1 MSLKAPSE
9 FTRLSI
15 GVLAICFVVG
25 VAGRMVPEHFPN
37 LVTPLINEFDWT
49 RGTVA
54 SIFSVGAITS
64 GLMGPFAGYLF
75 DKLGPAKLYALGFC
89 FAGGGL
95 ILAGYANQL
104 WQFYIGLGLFVGIAA
119 ACCGNVPN
127 SAFTS
132 RWFQAKLPIALA
144 IIFSAL
150 GAGSF
155 IGLTLS
161 QILINRYG
169 WRGVEISMGV
179 AILCL
184 LPILLILPWKKLSV
198 GKPHAA
204 SSLTGEIKTTPPL
217 DWTIRKAVKTPS
229 FWGLFFVFFIT
240 ANGMYSIVFQSVTY
254 LIDNNMTPVEASFN
268 IGLTGIF
275 IPIGMISCGYFLTKY
290 HTSYVALLTF
300 AMTIIAVIFI
310 WQYQSVG
317 EYWAIIGF
325 IIFFGLT
332 MGTRAPIVGSLSAK
346 VFRSRNFGLI
356 YGCISSGGG
365 IGMASGTFLSG
376 WIYDITGSYDAV
388 FTFSLTCLV
397 LGATPFILIPNIR
410 EYGRQF

>member
-1 MSLKAPSE
+1 MARNQPSE

-15 GVLAICFVVG
+15 GVLAICFFVG
-25 VAGRMVPEHFPN
+25 VAGRMIPEHFPN
-37 LVTPLINEFDWT
+37 LVTPLVNEFSWT

-54 SIFSVGAITS
+54 SIFSVGAVTS
-64 GLMGPFAGYLF
+64 GLTGPLAGYLF

-95 ILAGYANQL
+95 ILSGMAEHL
-104 WQFYIGLGLFVGIAA
+104 WQFYLGLGIFVGMAA

-132 RWFQAKLPIALA
+132 RWFQKQLPIALA

-161 QILINRYG
+161 QILINQFG
-169 WRGVEISMGV
+169 WRVAEISMGV

-184 LPILLILPWKKLSV
+184 LPMLLVLPWKKLTS
-198 GKPHAA
+198 GKPHTAITPLGEPAVVMTNWTLKKA
-204 SSLTGEIKTTPPL
+204 SKTL
-217 DWTIRKAVKTPS
+217 S
-229 FWGLFFVFFIT
+229 FWGLFSVFFIT
-240 ANGMYSIVFQSVTY
+240 GNGMYSIVFQSVTY
-254 LIDNNMTPVEASFN
+254 LIDHDMPPIEASFN
-268 IGLTGIF
+268 VGLTGLF
-275 IPIGMISCGYFLTKY
+275 IPVGMISCGFFLTKF
-290 HTSYVALLTF
+290 HTSYVAVVTY
-300 AMTIIAVIFI
+300 AMTITAIIFL
-310 WQYQSVG
+310 WFYQSVG
-317 EYWAIIGF
+317 QYWPIIGF

-332 MGTRAPIVGSLSAK
+332 MGTRAPIVGSLSAL
-346 VFRSRNFGLI
+346 VFRSKNFGLI

-365 IGMASGTFLSG
+365 LGMASGTFLSG

-388 FTFSLTCLV
+388 FSFSLTCMV
-397 LGATPFILIPNIR
+397 LGMTPFILIPNIR
-410 EYGRQF
+410 KFGRKH

>member
-1 MSLKAPSE
+1 
-9 FTRLSI
+9 
-15 GVLAICFVVG
+15 VLAICFVVG
-25 VAGRMVPEHFPN
+25 VAGRMIPEHFPN
-37 LVTPLINEFDWT
+37 LVTPLIKEFEWT

-54 SIFSVGAITS
+54 SIFSVCAITS

-95 ILAGYANQL
+95 ILAGYATQL
-104 WQFYIGLGLFVGIAA
+104 WQFYLGLGLFVGISA

-132 RWFQAKLPIALA
+132 RWFQTKLPIALA

-155 IGLTLS
+155 IGLALS
-161 QILINRYG
+161 QILINRFG
-169 WRGVEISMGV
+169 WRVAEISMGS

-184 LPILLILPWKKLSV
+184 LPILFILPWKKLSE
-198 GKPHAA
+198 GRPHAPAQTAGEGAHA
-204 SSLTGEIKTTPPL
+204 SLA
-217 DWTIRKAVKTPS
+217 DWTISKAIKTSS
-229 FWGLFFVFFIT
+229 FWGLFLVFFIT

-254 LIDNNMTPVEASFN
+254 LIDSGMSPVEASFN

-275 IPIGMISCGYFLTKY
+275 IPVGMISCGYFLTKF
-290 HTSYVALLTF
+290 HTSYVALITF
-300 AMTIIAVIFI
+300 AMTITAVIFI
-310 WQYQSVG
+310 WQYQSAG
-317 EYWAIIGF
+317 QYWAIIGF

-388 FTFSLTCLV
+388 FTFSLACLV

-410 EYGRQF
+410 EFGRQF

>member
-1 MSLKAPSE
+1 MSLKPPSE

-37 LVTPLINEFDWT
+37 LVTPLINEFSWT

-54 SIFSVGAITS
+54 SIFSVCAITL

-75 DKLGPAKLYALGFC
+75 DKLGPAKLYAIGFS

-95 ILAGYANQL
+95 ILTGYANHL
-104 WQFYIGLGLFVGIAA
+104 WQFYLGLGLFVGIAG

-132 RWFQAKLPIALA
+132 RWFQTKLPIALA

-161 QILINRYG
+161 QILINRFG
-169 WRGVEISMGV
+169 WRGAEISMGT

-184 LPILLILPWKKLSV
+184 LPILLFLPWKKLS
-198 GKPHAA
+198 GGRPH
-204 SSLTGEIKTTPPL
+204 TPTPWKEGDAVTIT
-217 DWTIRKAVKTPS
+217 DWTISKAVKSPS
-229 FWGLFFVFFIT
+229 FWGLFLVFFIT

-268 IGLTGIF
+268 VGLTGIF
-275 IPIGMISCGYFLTKY
+275 IPIGMITCGYFLTKV
-290 HTSYVALLTF
+290 HTSYVALITF
-300 AMTIIAVIFI
+300 AMTITAVIFI
-310 WQYQSVG
+310 WLYQSTG
-317 EYWAIIGF
+317 QYWAIIGF
-325 IIFFGLT
+325 ILFFGLT

-346 VFRSRNFGLI
+346 VFRSKNFGLI

-365 IGMASGTFLSG
+365 LGMASGTFLSG

-410 EYGRQF
+410 KFGRIL